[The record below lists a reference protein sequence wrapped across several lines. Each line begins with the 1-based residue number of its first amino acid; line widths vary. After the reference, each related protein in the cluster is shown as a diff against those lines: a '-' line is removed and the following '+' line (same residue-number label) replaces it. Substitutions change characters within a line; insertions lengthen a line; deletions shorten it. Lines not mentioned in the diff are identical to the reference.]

1 MARYDLMDRA
11 ELEDLY
17 RELTASYKAFQEKNL
32 KLDMSRGKPGANQ
45 LDLSNDM
52 LKCMEYKTEKGL
64 DCRNYG
70 GLEGI
75 EDMRCIFADILEVPV
90 ENVVLGG
97 NSSLNMM
104 FDKISSAMTHGI
116 CGGKP
121 WMLQGGVK
129 FLCPS
134 PGYDRHFAVTE
145 YFGIELIT
153 VPMTETGPDMDMVEK
168 LVSSDEKIKGIWCVP
183 KYSNPQGIT
192 YSDETVRRFARL
204 KPAAGDFR
212 IFWDNAYCVHDLSDT
227 PDKLLNLFE
236 ECVKAGTEDLP
247 IMFVSTS
254 KISFPGAGV
263 AAMAASSHNLEWDKK
278 RIAAQT
284 IGPDKMNELRHVNY
298 FHNVEG
304 IYEQMKKHR
313 AIIWPKFLT
322 VLDMLDKE
330 LADTGILSW
339 TRPNGGYFISVDT
352 MEGCAKRVVSL
363 CKDAGVVL
371 TSAGATYP
379 YGKDPR
385 DTNIRIAPTFPPIE
399 ELKLAMELFCLC
411 VKLASVEKLLA

>member
-1 MARYDLMDRA
+1 
-11 ELEDLY
+11 
-17 RELTASYKAFQEKNL
+17 
-32 KLDMSRGKPGANQ
+32 
-45 LDLSNDM
+45 
-52 LKCMEYKTEKGL
+52 
-64 DCRNYG
+64 
-70 GLEGI
+70 
-75 EDMRCIFADILEVPV
+75 
-90 ENVVLGG
+90 
-97 NSSLNMM
+97 
-104 FDKISSAMTHGI
+104 
-116 CGGKP
+116 
-121 WMLQGGVK
+121 
-129 FLCPS
+129 
-134 PGYDRHFAVTE
+134 
-145 YFGIELIT
+145 
-153 VPMTETGPDMDMVEK
+153 
-168 LVSSDEKIKGIWCVP
+168 
-183 KYSNPQGIT
+183 
-192 YSDETVRRFARL
+192 
-204 KPAAGDFR
+204 
-212 IFWDNAYCVHDLSDT
+212 
-227 PDKLLNLFE
+227 
-236 ECVKAGTEDLP
+236 
-247 IMFVSTS
+247 
-254 KISFPGAGV
+254 
-263 AAMAASSHNLEWDKK
+263 MAASSHNLVWDKK

-298 FHNVEG
+298 FLNVEG